1 MTTKV
6 KVRFAPSPTGH
17 LHVGNARVALANFLF
32 ARRHGGTFLLRYDDT
47 DSERSRPELVEAI
60 AHDLRWLGIEWDE
73 SFHQSERMERYAAA
87 AERLKQAG
95 RLYPCFESEEELRAK
110 RERQIKRHQAPV
122 YDRAMLALTPE
133 QRAAA
138 EAGGKRPYWRFLLSP
153 GTVEWDDM
161 ALGHR
166 QVKLS
171 SLSDPVLIRGDGT
184 PLYTFT
190 SVVDDIETGITHII
204 RGEDHITNTGVQID
218 LLAALSEV
226 PGGGGLSGA
235 SSAAAGVQAAMADG
249 ARAYPPYAPR
259 IGFAHLPLLTDTEGG
274 KLSKRIDSLSLRS
287 LRHDGVEPGA
297 IAAYLARLGT
307 SDDPEPSPMAELAA
321 HFDLSHVSHSAALFD
336 ATQLLAMNRRVLQ
349 RLPFAEV
356 ADRLPSGATEAFW
369 LAVRGN
375 LDLLV
380 EARGWWDVVAGTI
393 VPPVIEGE
401 RDFLLSAVETLP
413 AEPWDGAVWA
423 SWIDALKQATGRKG
437 RALFLPLRLA
447 LTGEEHGPEL
457 RDLLPLM
464 GRPRAANRL
473 QIAAT

>member
-1 MTTKV
+1 MMTTTV

-47 DSERSRPELVEAI
+47 DAERSRPELVEAI
-60 AHDLRWLGIEWDE
+60 AHDLRWLGIDWDE
-73 SFHQSERMERYAAA
+73 SFHQSDRLEFYAAA
-87 AERLKQAG
+87 AEKLKQAG
-95 RLYPCFESEEELRAK
+95 RLYPCFESEDELRAK
-110 RERQIKRHQAPV
+110 RERQLKRHQAPV
-122 YDRAMLALTPE
+122 YDRSMLSLTPE

-153 GTVEWDDM
+153 RTVEWDDM
-161 ALGHR
+161 VLGHR
-166 QVKLS
+166 QVKLP

-204 RGEDHITNTGVQID
+204 RGEDHITNTGIQLD
-218 LLAALSEV
+218 LFAALSA
-226 PGGGGLSGA
+226 GGE
-235 SSAAAGVQAAMADG
+235 
-249 ARAYPPYAPR
+249 PPAQ

-287 LRHDGVEPGA
+287 LRNDGVEPGA
-297 IAAYLARLGT
+297 IASYLARLGT
-307 SDDPEPSPMAELAA
+307 SDDPEALPIAELAA
-321 HFDLSHVSHSAALFD
+321 HFDLSHVSHSAARFD
-336 ATQLLAMNRRVLQ
+336 ATQLLALNRRVLH

-356 ADRLPSGATEAFW
+356 ADRLPSGATETFW

-393 VPPVIEGE
+393 VPPVMEGE
-401 RDFLLSAVETLP
+401 RDFLLAAHETLP
-413 AEPWDGAVWA
+413 AEPWDGSVWA
-423 SWIDALKQATGRKG
+423 SWTDALKQATGRKG
-437 RALFLPLRLA
+437 RALFLPLRMA

-457 RDLLPLM
+457 RDLLPLI
-464 GRPRAANRL
+464 GRARVANRL